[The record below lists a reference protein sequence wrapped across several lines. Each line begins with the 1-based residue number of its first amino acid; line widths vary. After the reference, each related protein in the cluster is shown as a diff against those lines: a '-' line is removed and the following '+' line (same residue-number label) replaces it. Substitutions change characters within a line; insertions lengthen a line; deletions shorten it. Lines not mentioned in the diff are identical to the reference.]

1 MPAKIVTITE
11 GTILN
16 PDGTFTRT
24 RIVRYT
30 VNNQGPFQLEIPAA
44 EFTQAEVQ
52 RRVDAQAREIEGL
65 MGGG

>member
-1 MPAKIVTITE
+1 MAHQIVSFTE

-24 RIVRYT
+24 RIIRYM
-30 VNNQGPFQLEIPAA
+30 VGKAGPFQIEIPAA
-44 EFTQAEVQ
+44 DYTAEGA
-52 RRVDAQAREIEGL
+52 RALIEAQVREIEGT